1 MLFTVKI
8 ITNIKSQFSFENVHR
23 VIKFN
28 QKGWRNTY
36 NDMNTKLRKKV
47 KNDFEKDFFKLK
59 NYAVF
64 GKTMINVKK
73 IEILDF

>member
-1 MLFTVKI
+1 M
-8 ITNIKSQFSFENVHR
+8 
-23 VIKFN
+23 IKFN

>member
-1 MLFTVKI
+1 
-8 ITNIKSQFSFENVHR
+8 
-23 VIKFN
+23 
-28 QKGWRNTY
+28 
-36 NDMNTKLRKKV
+36 MNTKLRKKV
-47 KNDFEKDFFKLK
+47 KNDFEKDLFKLK